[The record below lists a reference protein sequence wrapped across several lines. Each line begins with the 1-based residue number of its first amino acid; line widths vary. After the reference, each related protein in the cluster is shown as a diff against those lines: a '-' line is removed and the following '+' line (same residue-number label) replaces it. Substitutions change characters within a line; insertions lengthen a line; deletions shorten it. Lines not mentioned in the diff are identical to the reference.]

1 MNDDELLARLKA
13 ADPALTSSAPPP
25 DIDRLVEA
33 TLSTVT
39 PTPTAPANAGVPAVR
54 SRRHLLGLAAS
65 VGLLVLGGGIGV
77 GVMAHDGGGTANTG
91 GGGTVNKGVS
101 SGSSA
106 AAGTLRLTAAGG
118 SAKCVEPTPD
128 TLRKYPTLFV
138 GTVTSI
144 KGTVVTFRV
153 DYWLKGGS
161 AGTVVLDSDTS
172 RPESLTFSDGDR
184 YIVAAEDGVVPVC
197 GANGASADTVAKL
210 RQEYGK

>member
-1 MNDDELLARLKA
+1 VNDDELLARLKA

-39 PTPTAPANAGVPAVR
+39 PTAPANAGVPAVR
-54 SRRHLLGLAAS
+54 PRRHLLGLAAS

-91 GGGTVNKGVS
+91 GGTVNKGVS

-118 SAKCVEPTPD
+118 SGKCVEPTPD

-161 AGTVVLDSDTS
+161 ARTVVLDSDTS

-184 YIVAAEDGVVPVC
+184 YVVAAKDGVVPVC
-197 GANGASADTVAKL
+197 GANGTSADTVAKL